1 MWYSIAIFVYT
12 VFVGGVMLISGKH
25 ANKKKR
31 HHEFL
36 MDKISEK
43 KSARLEDELRD
54 KQAAEYAERVALAAA
69 KEEEKANYAINEPHG
84 GNELLSGT
92 RNWKQ
97 TQPKKTYK
105 LGDCITNNFNLVSNN
120 LNSNHLLHLLHF
132 LFISYS
138 RGLGKGV

>member
-1 MWYSIAIFVYT
+1 MYVNSFGNWIRIILTLIAFWAFQAIHWWGVFELGVNWTSILMWYSIAIFVYT

-92 RNWKQ
+92 RN
-97 TQPKKTYK
+97 
-105 LGDCITNNFNLVSNN
+105 
-120 LNSNHLLHLLHF
+120 
-132 LFISYS
+132 
-138 RGLGKGV
+138 

>member
-1 MWYSIAIFVYT
+1 
-12 VFVGGVMLISGKH
+12 
-25 ANKKKR
+25 
-31 HHEFL
+31 

-92 RNWKQ
+92 RN
-97 TQPKKTYK
+97 
-105 LGDCITNNFNLVSNN
+105 
-120 LNSNHLLHLLHF
+120 
-132 LFISYS
+132 
-138 RGLGKGV
+138 